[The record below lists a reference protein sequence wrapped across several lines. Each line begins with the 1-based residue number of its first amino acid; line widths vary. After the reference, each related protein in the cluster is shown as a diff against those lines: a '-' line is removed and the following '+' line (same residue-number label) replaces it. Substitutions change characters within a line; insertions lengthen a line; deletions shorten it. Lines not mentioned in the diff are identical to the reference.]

1 MTGAKRLDC
10 DRFGEARVV
19 AGCRGYDLAGHT
31 QNVLQHRLGHN
42 QLLTGGDREIL
53 SVKQEFERQDADGRD
68 RRTWSELS
76 STVPSRPL
84 RRHASRTDCAAS
96 ATWVFSGASKS
107 RAGSWALAECP
118 NHDIGHNCSVH
129 VAISGAGV
137 AGAALAH
144 CLYRTGHTPTVI
156 EQAPQFRT
164 GGYMIDFWGVGY
176 QVAKRIGIED
186 PIRAAGYQIEYLRSV
201 GAGGEVRADVDV
213 NVFRRM
219 IGDDFTSLPR
229 GDLAAAI
236 YATIEDKVETIFG
249 DSIATVDEHSDGV
262 RLTFEK
268 TAPRDFDLV
277 IGADGLH
284 SNVRRL
290 VFGPEQIFEHYLGCK
305 VAACVVD
312 GYRPR
317 DELVYVTYASPG
329 RQLSRV
335 ALRGDR
341 TMFLFIFRAAHDGI
355 AVAPNGQLRNEFGD
369 VGWESRDILEAL
381 DDVDDLYFDVVSQ
394 IRMDRWSHDRVL
406 LIGDAAGCISLLG
419 GEGTGLAITEAYVL
433 AGELARAGDDHRR
446 AFDAYEARLRPFI
459 KAKQSGAVRYIP
471 FFATKTRFGLWFRN
485 VALRTMNFGPLAT
498 LFAGSVRDD
507 FELPDYGI

>member
-1 MTGAKRLDC
+1 VR
-10 DRFGEARVV
+10 
-19 AGCRGYDLAGHT
+19 
-31 QNVLQHRLGHN
+31 
-42 QLLTGGDREIL
+42 I
-53 SVKQEFERQDADGRD
+53 
-68 RRTWSELS
+68 
-76 STVPSRPL
+76 
-84 RRHASRTDCAAS
+84 
-96 ATWVFSGASKS
+96 
-107 RAGSWALAECP
+107 
-118 NHDIGHNCSVH
+118 
-129 VAISGAGV
+129 AISGAGV
-137 AGAALAH
+137 AGAALAYWLH
-144 CLYRTGHTPTVI
+144 RTGHTATVI
-156 EQAPQFRT
+156 EQAPEFRT

-176 QVAKRIGIED
+176 QVAKRMGIED
-186 PIRAAGYQIEYLRSV
+186 PLRAAGYQIEYLRSV
-201 GAGGEVRADVDV
+201 GSGGEVKADVDV

-249 DSIATVDEHSDGV
+249 DSIATVDDHGDGV

-290 VFGPEQIFEHYLGCK
+290 VFGPEQDFEHYLGCK

-317 DELVYVTYASPG
+317 DDLIYVTYSTPG
-329 RQLSRV
+329 RQLARF

-341 TMFLFIFRAAHDGI
+341 TMFLFIFRAEHPSTWATG
-355 AVAPNGQLRNEFGD
+355 VAPKEQLRNEFGD
-369 VGWESRDILEAL
+369 VGWESRDILAAL

-394 IRMDRWSHDRVL
+394 IRMDRWSHRRVL

-419 GEGTGLAITEAYVL
+419 GEGTGLAIAEAYVL
-433 AGELARAGDDHRR
+433 VGELARTGADYRD

-459 KAKQSGAVRYIP
+459 TSKQAGAVRYIP
-471 FFATKTRFGLWFRN
+471 FFATRTRFGLWFRN
-485 VALRTMNFGPLAT
+485 VAMRTMNFGPLAT